1 MNKESLLLYAITDK
15 SWLEGKTLTEQVK
28 EALEG
33 GVTMVQYRQKQNP
46 SIEEAVSLRDLCHSY
61 KVPFIINDYVDLAK
75 EIDADGVHVGLSDMA
90 VAAARAALG
99 PDKIIGATAKTV
111 TQALAAQNAGADYL
125 GSGAVFGSSTKR
137 DAIPMDIGLFK
148 EICHS
153 VKIPV
158 VAIGGIDENNAM
170 GLAKTGLAGIAL
182 VSGIF
187 AQPDIQKSAAHLKE
201 VVKKLL

>member
-46 SIEEAVSLRDLCHSY
+46 SIEEALSLKNLCHSY

-90 VAAARAALG
+90 VAAAREALG

-158 VAIGGIDENNAM
+158 VAIGGIDENNATR
-170 GLAKTGLAGIAL
+170 LAKTGLAGIAV

-187 AQPDIQKSAAHLKE
+187 AQPDIKQASAHLNE
-201 VVKKLL
+201 VAKKLL

>member
-33 GVTMVQYRQKQNP
+33 GVTMVQYRQKKNP
-46 SIEEAVSLRDLCHSY
+46 SIEEALSLRALCHSY

-90 VAAARAALG
+90 VAAAREALG

-158 VAIGGIDENNAM
+158 VAIGGIDENKAM
-170 GLAKTGLAGIAL
+170 ELAKTGLAGIAV

-187 AQPDIQKSAAHLKE
+187 AQPDIKQASAHLKE
-201 VVKKLL
+201 VAKRLL

>member
-33 GVTMVQYRQKQNP
+33 GVTMVQYRQKKNP
-46 SIEEAVSLRDLCHSY
+46 SIEEAVSLKDLCHSY

-158 VAIGGIDENNAM
+158 VAIGGIDENNATR
-170 GLAKTGLAGIAL
+170 LAKTGLAGIAV

-187 AQPDIQKSAAHLKE
+187 AQPDIKQASAHLNE
-201 VVKKLL
+201 VAKKLL

>member
-46 SIEEAVSLRDLCHSY
+46 SIEEALSLKNLCHSY

-170 GLAKTGLAGIAL
+170 GLAKTGLAGIAV

-187 AQPDIQKSAAHLKE
+187 AQTDILKSAAHLKE
-201 VVKKLL
+201 VAKRLL